1 VNGPALETHGQT
13 RICEDLALDAWLR
26 ILWLSLGGALG
37 VNARY
42 WLAFW
47 IDRQIGTRFPWATL
61 TINLSGAF
69 VLGLLGTMAARFTP
83 HHPARLFWLVG
94 FLGGYTTF
102 STFALE
108 SHKLLDADSAGRS
121 LAYMFGSVLG
131 GLLAVT
137 LGILLARS
145 LGFNSGPYPQR
156 SAGAEAAAAAGLT
169 TAAVLGAELA
179 ELD

>member
-1 VNGPALETHGQT
+1 MDTWR
-13 RICEDLALDAWLR
+13 RIV
-26 ILWLSLGGALG
+26 WLSIGGALG

-42 WLAFW
+42 WLAVW
-47 IDRQIGTRFPWATL
+47 IDRWIGSRFPWATL

-69 VLGLLGTMAARFTP
+69 ILGLLATMAARLSP
-83 HHPARLFWLVG
+83 HHPTRLFWLVG

-108 SHKLLDADSAGRS
+108 SHKLADADSVTKS
-121 LAYMFGSVLG
+121 LSYMFGSVVG

-156 SAGAEAAAAAGLT
+156 SAGAETAGLT
-169 TAAVLGAELA
+169 ADAIRGAELA
-179 ELD
+179 EED